1 MKSQKVSVFLY
12 SAAGLAVFILCW
24 HLLVCF
30 TGVGQIF
37 PSPFAVLRRFVDV
50 SGRKIGKCMLY
61 SHLGFSLLRVTMGYL
76 IAAAMGI
83 LVGLIMAGSKM
94 GNAIIRPLFAM
105 IRPIPGITWMP
116 LFILWFGTG
125 WVTQIGIIF
134 VAGFSHMVLNTYAG
148 RPGWTPNWWARR
160 GCWERTIPRYFIR

>member
-61 SHLGFSLLRVTMGYL
+61 SHLGFSLLRVTM
-76 IAAAMGI
+76 
-83 LVGLIMAGSKM
+83 
-94 GNAIIRPLFAM
+94 
-105 IRPIPGITWMP
+105 
-116 LFILWFGTG
+116 
-125 WVTQIGIIF
+125 
-134 VAGFSHMVLNTYAG
+134 
-148 RPGWTPNWWARR
+148 
-160 GCWERTIPRYFIR
+160 